1 MYNEKLYEDYQTQLR
16 EAMTADENATAA
28 LQRGKNREAATL
40 YDQAAALYAAAA
52 ATLLDAGE
60 ACDAA
65 ERADIERSVDRLIE
79 TSRELKAYAVRVAR
93 KSDTGAGTAKNAP
106 VGDDDA
112 EDARFTPIGT
122 VPEVTFDDIAGLEE
136 AKQLVMDEIINP
148 LIYNELYRRFHIENN
163 GGLLLF
169 GPPGSGKTMMARA
182 IANKA
187 DMAFF
192 SVRCSDIVGKY
203 FGEAEKHVRA
213 LFQAARQ
220 AKDAVIFLDEAEALA
235 CRRGGNSTVMNR
247 LVPELLSQMDGFE
260 KFEGHIIVIFATNRP
275 YDIDPAF
282 LRPGRLPNHCYIPL
296 PDQRVRA
303 DFLRKKIA
311 ELPCGEGIDIEVL
324 AQRTDRFSCADLT
337 NLVKRSCQKPV
348 NRCIRRREAGEA
360 DPVEILGMQD
370 LDAALDTMHPSVEP
384 AEIAR
389 LEKWMRQIGMAL
401 PQAV

>member
-1 MYNEKLYEDYQTQLR
+1 MYNGKLYETYQTQLR
-16 EAMTADENATAA
+16 EAMTADENATAS
-28 LQRGKNREAATL
+28 LQRGKYREAAEG
-40 YDQAAALYAAAA
+40 YERAAELYAAAA

-60 ACDAA
+60 ACNAA
-65 ERADIERSVDRLIE
+65 ERADIEASVDRLID
-79 TSRELKAYAVRVAR
+79 TSRELKELAGRVAR
-93 KSDTGAGTAKNAP
+93 KGETAARAPQGAP
-106 VGDDDA
+106 VGGDV
-112 EDARFTPIGT
+112 RFAPIGV
-122 VPEVTFDDIAGLEE
+122 VPQVTFDDIAGLEE

-148 LIYNELYRRFHIENN
+148 LIYGEFYQRFHIESN

-213 LFQAARQ
+213 LFNAARQ
-220 AKDAVIFLDEAEALA
+220 ARNAVIFLDEAEALA

-260 KFEGHIIVIFATNRP
+260 KFDGHIIVIFATNRP

-296 PDQRVRA
+296 PDERVRRQ
-303 DFLRKKIA
+303 FLQKKLK
-311 ELPCGEGIDIEVL
+311 ELPTGEGIDIEAL
-324 AQRTDRFSCADLT
+324 SRRTDRFSCADLT
-337 NLVKRSCQKPV
+337 NLVKRACQRPV
-348 NRCIRRREAGEA
+348 NRCIQRSEAGEA
-360 DPVEILGMQD
+360 DPRELLNAQD
-370 LDAALDTMHPSVEP
+370 LEAAMEALHPSVEQ
-384 AEIAR
+384 AEINR
-389 LEKWMRQIGMAL
+389 LEKWMRQLGIAL

>member
-1 MYNEKLYEDYQTQLR
+1 MYNEKLYDEYQAQLR
-16 EAMTADENATAA
+16 EAMTADENATMA
-28 LQRGKNREAATL
+28 LQRGKRAEATEL
-40 YDQAAALYAAAA
+40 YGQAAGLYAAAA

-60 ACDAA
+60 ACNAA
-65 ERADIERSVDRLIE
+65 ERADIESSVDRLIE
-79 TSRELKAYAVRVAR
+79 TSKELKAYAAKVAR
-93 KSDTGAGTAKNAP
+93 KAETRAPQSAP
-106 VGDDDA
+106 VGDDD
-112 EDARFTPIGT
+112 DGDVRFAPIGS
-122 VPEVTFDDIAGLEE
+122 VPNVTFDDIAGLDE

-148 LIYNELYRRFHIENN
+148 LIYGEFYRQFHIESN

-213 LFQAARQ
+213 LFEAARQ
-220 AKDAVIFLDEAEALA
+220 AKNAVIFLDEAEALA

-260 KFEGHIIVIFATNRP
+260 GFEGHVIVIFATNRP

-296 PDQRVRA
+296 PDLRVRT
-303 DFLRKKIA
+303 DFLKKKLA
-311 ELPCGEGIDIEVL
+311 DLPCGEGIDIEAL
-324 AQRTDRFSCADLT
+324 ARRTDRFSCADLT
-337 NLVKRSCQKPV
+337 NLVKRACQRPV
-348 NRCIRRREAGEA
+348 NRCIKRRQTGE
-360 DPVEILGMQD
+360 PEPNELLSLSD
-370 LDAALDTMHPSVEP
+370 LDAALETLHPSVEQ
-384 AEIAR
+384 AEVAR
-389 LEKWMRQIGMAL
+389 LEKWMRQLGIAL

>member
-1 MYNEKLYEDYQTQLR
+1 MYNEKLYDEYQAKLR
-16 EAMTADENATAA
+16 EAMTADENATTA
-28 LQRGKNREAATL
+28 LQRGKCAEAAQL
-40 YDQAAALYAAAA
+40 YERAAELYVAAA

-60 ACDAA
+60 ACNAV
-65 ERADIERSVDRLIE
+65 ERADIESSVDRLIE
-79 TSRELKAYAVRVAR
+79 TSKELKAYA
-93 KSDTGAGTAKNAP
+93 AKVMHKAKTQPSQSAP
-106 VGDDDA
+106 ADEDDDNV
-112 EDARFTPIGT
+112 RFAPIGT
-122 VPEVTFDDIAGLEE
+122 VPQVTFSDIAGLDE

-148 LIYNELYRRFHIENN
+148 LIYGEFYRQFHIENN

-203 FGEAEKHVRA
+203 FGEAEKHVKA
-213 LFQAARQ
+213 LFEAARQ
-220 AKDAVIFLDEAEALA
+220 ARNAVIFLDEAEALA

-260 KFEGHIIVIFATNRP
+260 AFEGHVIVIFATNRP

-296 PDQRVRA
+296 PDLRVRMSFLQKKLA
-303 DFLRKKIA
+303 D
-311 ELPCGEGIDIEVL
+311 LPCEEGIDIEAL
-324 AQRTDRFSCADLT
+324 ARRTDRFSCADLT
-337 NLVKRSCQKPV
+337 NLVKRACQRPV
-348 NRCIRRREAGEA
+348 NRCIVRSQSGEPE
-360 DPVEILGMQD
+360 PVELLSLPD
-370 LDAALDTMHPSVEP
+370 LNAALETLHPSVEQ
-384 AEIAR
+384 AEVAR
-389 LEKWMRQIGMAL
+389 LEKWMRQLGIAL

>member
-1 MYNEKLYEDYQTQLR
+1 MMYNETLYEAYQAQLR
-16 EAMTADENATAA
+16 EAMAADENATAA
-28 LQRGKNREAATL
+28 LQRGRRREAAQL
-40 YDQAAALYAAAA
+40 YDQAAALYAQAA

-60 ACDAA
+60 ACTAA
-65 ERADIERSVDRLIE
+65 ERADIGSSVDRLIE
-79 TSRELKAYAVRVAR
+79 TSKELKAYAVRIAE
-93 KSDTGAGTAKNAP
+93 KAGEDGRATQSALA
-106 VGDDDA
+106 GDEDDDA
-112 EDARFTPIGT
+112 RFAPIGA
-122 VPEVTFDDIAGLEE
+122 VPQVTFDDIAGLDE

-148 LIYNELYRRFHIENN
+148 LIYSEFYQRFHIEAN

-192 SVRCSDIVGKY
+192 PVRCSDIVGKY

-213 LFQAARQ
+213 LFNAARA
-220 AKDAVIFLDEAEALA
+220 AKNAVIFLDEAEALA

-282 LRPGRLPNHCYIPL
+282 LRPGRLPNHCYVPL
-296 PDQRVRA
+296 PDRRVREA
-303 DFLRKKIA
+303 YLRKA
-311 ELPCGEGIDIEVL
+311 LSLRPLEAGIDVDKL
-324 AQRTDRFSCADLT
+324 ARETDRFSCADLN
-337 NLVKRSCQKPV
+337 NLVKRACQRPV
-348 NRCIRRREAGEA
+348 NRCIARKEAGEA
-360 DPVEILGMQD
+360 EPQD
-370 LDAALDTMHPSVEP
+370 ALTAEDLRSALSTLHPSVEN

-389 LEKWMRQIGMAL
+389 LEKWMRQIGMEL
-401 PQAV
+401 PKAS

>member
-1 MYNEKLYEDYQTQLR
+1 MYNEKLYDEYQAQLR
-16 EAMTADENATAA
+16 EAMTADENATMA
-28 LQRGKNREAATL
+28 LQRGKRAEAAEL
-40 YDQAAALYAAAA
+40 YEQAAALYAAAA

-60 ACDAA
+60 ACNAA
-65 ERADIERSVDRLIE
+65 ERADIESSVDRLIE
-79 TSRELKAYAVRVAR
+79 TSKELKAYALQVAR
-93 KSDTGAGTAKNAP
+93 KTETRAP
-106 VGDDDA
+106 QSAPAGDDD
-112 EDARFTPIGT
+112 DGDVRFAPIGT
-122 VPEVTFDDIAGLEE
+122 VPQVTFDDIAGLDE
-136 AKQLVMDEIINP
+136 AKQLVLDEIINP
-148 LIYNELYRRFHIENN
+148 LIYGEFYKRFHIESN

-203 FGEAEKHVRA
+203 FGEAEKHVKA
-213 LFQAARQ
+213 LFEAARQ
-220 AKDAVIFLDEAEALA
+220 ARNAVIFLDEAEALA

-260 KFEGHIIVIFATNRP
+260 TFDGHIIVIFATNRP

-296 PDQRVRA
+296 PDLRVRTAFLQKKLA
-303 DFLRKKIA
+303 D
-311 ELPCGEGIDIEVL
+311 LPCGEGIDIEAL

-337 NLVKRSCQKPV
+337 NLVKRACQRPV
-348 NRCIRRREAGEA
+348 NRCIKRSQSGEPE
-360 DPVEILGMQD
+360 PVELLGLAD
-370 LDAALDTMHPSVEP
+370 LNAALETLHPSVEQ
-384 AEIAR
+384 AEVAR
-389 LEKWMRQIGMAL
+389 LEKWMRQLGIAL